1 MKVFPNTI
9 KELQIMVFK
18 KKEKKVPTGFNTVN
32 EFFDYLY
39 KNEDLIWM
47 GQNTNHLQK
56 DKHIENALIE
66 AAKKRDYCKYPPP
79 EGFPELKQLILEDLD
94 LCNDSFDIQI
104 TASATEAL
112 YLAISTTLHHTQ
124 NTIASDPGYLII
136 NNFCNRFGH
145 HVKEIPIYNE
155 ECGYKL
161 TPKLIRE
168 NIDLQTKMIV
178 LIDPMNPLGYTYTE
192 EEIKEIAEIAI
203 ENDIYVLHDI
213 TYKDF
218 ARKHHLVAHYAP
230 KHTITMYSFSKIFGM
245 AGLRIGAVIS
255 SPSLIQKMR
264 ASVINDLG
272 TNSLAQEAGIA
283 GLQSKND
290 WLKEVKEITFNN
302 QKLIKEAVDETEGAF
317 LPLYPVDANMMVIDI
332 SGTKVTPLELSEY
345 LLKEKNI
352 FVREG
357 NYTSQKFGENY
368 VRVSFSI
375 PTEEVQQFRN
385 EFKNAILTIQEKK
398 GIK

>member
-1 MKVFPNTI
+1 
-9 KELQIMVFK
+9 MVFK
-18 KKEKKVPTGFNTVN
+18 KKEKKIPTGFNSVN

-39 KNEDLIWM
+39 KKEDLIWM

-66 AAKKRDYCKYPPP
+66 AARKRNYCKYPPP
-79 EGFPELKQLILEDLD
+79 EGFPELKELILKDLNLD
-94 LCNDSFDIQI
+94 KEVYDIQI

-112 YLAISTTLHHTQ
+112 YLAISTTLHHTT

-161 TPKLIRE
+161 TPELIKE
-168 NIDLQTKMIV
+168 NIDLQTKMII
-178 LIDPMNPLGYTYTE
+178 LIDPMNPMGYTYTE
-192 EEIKEIAEIAI
+192 EEIKEIAEIAK
-203 ENDIYVLHDI
+203 ENNIYVLHDI

-218 ARKHHLVAHYAP
+218 AREHHLVAHYAP
-230 KHTITMYSFSKIFGM
+230 EHTITIYSFSKIFGM
-245 AGLRIGAVIS
+245 AGLRIGSVIS
-255 SPSLIQKMR
+255 SPELIRKMR

-283 GLQSKND
+283 GLESKNE
-290 WLKEVKEITFNN
+290 WITEVKETCFKN
-302 QKLIKEAVDETEGAF
+302 QEIIKETIDEVPGVF
-317 LPLYPVDANMMVIDI
+317 LPLYPVDGNMMTVDV
-332 SGTKVTPLELSEY
+332 SGTGLTPEEISEY
-345 LLKEKNI
+345 LLKEKSI

-357 NYTSQKFGENY
+357 NYTSKLFGDKY
-368 VRVSFSI
+368 IRISFSI
-375 PTEEVQQFRN
+375 PTEQVMEFRK
-385 EFKNAILTIQEKK
+385 EFPEAIKVLQERKK
-398 GIK
+398 E

>member
-1 MKVFPNTI
+1 
-9 KELQIMVFK
+9 MVFK
-18 KKEKKVPTGFNTVN
+18 KKEKKVPTGFNSVN

-39 KNEDLIWM
+39 KKEDLIWM

-66 AAKKRDYCKYPPP
+66 AARKRNYCKYPPP
-79 EGFPELKQLILEDLD
+79 EGFPELKELILKDLD
-94 LCNDSFDIQI
+94 LDKEVYDIQI

-112 YLAISTTLHHTQ
+112 YLAISTTLHHTT

-161 TPKLIRE
+161 TPELIKE
-168 NIDLQTKMIV
+168 NIDLQTKMII
-178 LIDPMNPLGYTYTE
+178 LIDPMNPMGYTYTE
-192 EEIKEIAEIAI
+192 EEIKEIAEIAK
-203 ENDIYVLHDI
+203 ENNIYVLHDI

-218 ARKHHLVAHYAP
+218 AREHHLVAHYAP
-230 KHTITMYSFSKIFGM
+230 EHTITIYSFSKIFGM
-245 AGLRIGAVIS
+245 AGLRIGSVIS
-255 SPSLIQKMR
+255 SPELIRKMR

-283 GLQSKND
+283 GLESKNE
-290 WLKEVKEITFNN
+290 WITEVKETCFKN
-302 QKLIKEAVDETEGAF
+302 QEIIKETIDEVPGVF
-317 LPLYPVDANMMVIDI
+317 LPLYPVDGNMMTVDV
-332 SGTKVTPLELSEY
+332 SGTGLTPEEISEY
-345 LLKEKNI
+345 LLKEKSI

-357 NYTSQKFGENY
+357 NYTSKLFGDKY
-368 VRVSFSI
+368 IRISFSI
-375 PTEEVQQFRN
+375 PTEQVMEFRK
-385 EFKNAILTIQEKK
+385 EFPEAIKTLQERKK
-398 GIK
+398 E

>member
-1 MKVFPNTI
+1 
-9 KELQIMVFK
+9 
-18 KKEKKVPTGFNTVN
+18 
-32 EFFDYLY
+32 
-39 KNEDLIWM
+39 M

-56 DKHIENALIE
+56 DKHIESALIE
-66 AAKKRDYCKYPPP
+66 AARKRNYCKYPPP
-79 EGFPELKQLILEDLD
+79 EGFPELKELILNDLD
-94 LCNDSFDIQI
+94 LDKEVYDIQI

-112 YLAISTTLHHTQ
+112 YLAISTTLHHTT

-161 TPKLIRE
+161 TPELIRD
-168 NIDLQTKMIV
+168 NIDLQTKMII
-178 LIDPMNPLGYTYTE
+178 LIDPMNPMGYTYTE
-192 EEIKEIAEIAI
+192 EEIKEIGEIAK
-203 ENDIYVLHDI
+203 ENDIFVLHDI

-218 ARKHHLVAHYAP
+218 AREHHLVAHYAP
-230 KHTITMYSFSKIFGM
+230 EHTITIYSFSKIFGM

-255 SPSLIQKMR
+255 SPELIRKMR

-283 GLQSKND
+283 GLQSKNE
-290 WLKEVKEITFNN
+290 WITEVKETCFKN
-302 QKLIKEAVDETEGAF
+302 QEIIKEAIDETPGVF
-317 LPLYPVDANMMVIDI
+317 LPLYPVDGNMMTVDV
-332 SGTKVTPLELSEY
+332 SGTGLTPEEISDY

-357 NYTSQKFGENY
+357 NYTSKLFGNRY
-368 VRVSFSI
+368 IRISFSI
-375 PTEEVQQFRN
+375 PSEQVLKFREEFP
-385 EFKNAILTIQEKK
+385 KAIRTLQESKK
-398 GIK
+398 E

>member
-1 MKVFPNTI
+1 
-9 KELQIMVFK
+9 MVFK
-18 KKEKKVPTGFNTVN
+18 KKEKKVPTGFNSVN

-39 KNEDLIWM
+39 KKEDLIWM

-56 DKHIENALIE
+56 DKHIESALIE
-66 AAKKRDYCKYPPP
+66 AARKRNYCKYPPP
-79 EGFPELKQLILEDLD
+79 EGFPELKELILKDLD
-94 LCNDSFDIQI
+94 FDKEVYDIQI

-112 YLAISTTLHHTQ
+112 YLAISTTLHHTT

-161 TPKLIRE
+161 TPELIRD
-168 NIDLQTKMIV
+168 NIDLQTKMII
-178 LIDPMNPLGYTYTE
+178 LIDPMNPMGYTYTE
-192 EEIKEIAEIAI
+192 EEIKEIAEIAK
-203 ENDIYVLHDI
+203 ENNIYVLHDI

-218 ARKHHLVAHYAP
+218 AREHHLVAHYAP
-230 KHTITMYSFSKIFGM
+230 EHTITIYSFSKIFGM

-255 SPSLIQKMR
+255 SPELIRKMR

-283 GLQSKND
+283 GLQSKNE
-290 WLKEVKEITFNN
+290 WITEVKETCFTN
-302 QKLIKEAVDETEGAF
+302 QEIIKEAIDETPGVF
-317 LPLYPVDANMMVIDI
+317 LPLYPVDGNMMTVDVSETGLSPEEI
-332 SGTKVTPLELSEY
+332 SDY
-345 LLKEKNI
+345 LLKEKGI

-357 NYTSQKFGENY
+357 NYTSKLYGDRY
-368 VRVSFSI
+368 IRVSFSI
-375 PTEEVQQFRN
+375 PTEQVLKFRE
-385 EFKNAILTIQEKK
+385 EFPKAVKNLQERKK
-398 GIK
+398 E

>member
-1 MKVFPNTI
+1 
-9 KELQIMVFK
+9 MVFK
-18 KKEKKVPTGFNTVN
+18 KKEKKVPTGFNSVN

-39 KNEDLIWM
+39 KKEDLIWM

-66 AAKKRDYCKYPPP
+66 AARKRNYCKYPPP
-79 EGFPELKQLILEDLD
+79 EGFPELKELILKDLD
-94 LCNDSFDIQI
+94 LDKEVYDIQI

-112 YLAISTTLHHTQ
+112 YLAISTTLHHTT

-161 TPKLIRE
+161 TPELIKE
-168 NIDLQTKMIV
+168 NIDLQTKMII
-178 LIDPMNPLGYTYTE
+178 LIDPMNPMGYTYTE
-192 EEIKEIAEIAI
+192 EEIKEIAEIAK
-203 ENDIYVLHDI
+203 ENNIYVLHDI

-218 ARKHHLVAHYAP
+218 AREHHLVAHYAP
-230 KHTITMYSFSKIFGM
+230 EHTITIYSFSKIFGM
-245 AGLRIGAVIS
+245 AGLRIGSVIS
-255 SPSLIQKMR
+255 SPELIRKMR

-283 GLQSKND
+283 GLESKNE
-290 WLKEVKEITFNN
+290 WITEVKETCFKN
-302 QKLIKEAVDETEGAF
+302 QEIIKETIDEVPGVF
-317 LPLYPVDANMMVIDI
+317 LPLYPVDGNMMTVDV
-332 SGTKVTPLELSEY
+332 SGTGLTPEEISEY
-345 LLKEKNI
+345 LLKEKSI

-357 NYTSQKFGENY
+357 NYTSKLFGDKY
-368 VRVSFSI
+368 IRISFSI
-375 PTEEVQQFRN
+375 PTEQVMEFRK
-385 EFKNAILTIQEKK
+385 EFPEAIKVLQERKK
-398 GIK
+398 E

>member
-1 MKVFPNTI
+1 
-9 KELQIMVFK
+9 MVFK
-18 KKEKKVPTGFNTVN
+18 KKQKKVPSGFNSIN

-39 KNEDLIWM
+39 KKEDLIWM

-56 DKHIENALIE
+56 DKHIEDALIE
-66 AAKKRDYCKYPPP
+66 AARKRNYCKYPPP
-79 EGFPELKQLILEDLD
+79 EGFPELKQLILDDLD
-94 LCNDSFDIQI
+94 LNKDGYDIQI

-112 YLAISTTLHHTQ
+112 YLAISTTLHHTT

-161 TPKLIRE
+161 TPQLIKD
-168 NIDLQTKMIV
+168 NIDMQTKMIV
-178 LIDPMNPLGYTYTE
+178 LIDPMNPMGFTYTE
-192 EEIKEIAEIAI
+192 DEIKEIAEIAK
-203 ENDIYVLHDI
+203 ENEILVLHDI

-218 ARKHHLVAHYAP
+218 AREHHLVAHYAP
-230 KHTITMYSFSKIFGM
+230 EHTITIYSFSKIFGM

-255 SPSLIQKMR
+255 TPELIRKMR

-283 GLQSKND
+283 GLQSKD
-290 WLKEVKEITFNN
+290 EWIKEVKEITFNN
-302 QKLIKEAVDETEGAF
+302 QKLIKEAVDNTPGTF
-317 LPLYPVDANMMVIDI
+317 LPLYPVDGNMMTIDI
-332 SGTKVTPLELSEY
+332 SKTGISPEKLSEY
-345 LLKEKNI
+345 LLNEKNI

-357 NYTSQKFGENY
+357 NYTSKFYGDKY
-368 VRVSFSI
+368 IRVSFSI
-375 PTEEVQQFRN
+375 PTEEITKFKE
-385 EFKNAILTIQEKK
+385 EFPNAVKTLKERK
-398 GIK
+398 

>member
-1 MKVFPNTI
+1 
-9 KELQIMVFK
+9 MVFK
-18 KKEKKVPTGFNTVN
+18 KKEKKVPTGFNSVN

-39 KNEDLIWM
+39 KKEDLIWM

-56 DKHIENALIE
+56 DKHIESALIE
-66 AAKKRDYCKYPPP
+66 AARKRNYCKYPPP
-79 EGFPELKQLILEDLD
+79 EGFPELKELILKDLD
-94 LCNDSFDIQI
+94 FDKEVYDIQI

-112 YLAISTTLHHTQ
+112 YLAISTTLHHTT

-161 TPKLIRE
+161 TPELIRD
-168 NIDLQTKMIV
+168 NIDLQTKMII
-178 LIDPMNPLGYTYTE
+178 LIDPMNPMGYTYTE
-192 EEIKEIAEIAI
+192 EEIKEIAEIAK
-203 ENDIYVLHDI
+203 ENNIYVLHDI

-218 ARKHHLVAHYAP
+218 AREHHLVAHYAP
-230 KHTITMYSFSKIFGM
+230 EHTITIYSFSKIFGM

-255 SPSLIQKMR
+255 SPELIRKMR

-283 GLQSKND
+283 GLQSKNE
-290 WLKEVKEITFNN
+290 WITEVKETCYTN
-302 QKLIKEAVDETEGAF
+302 QEIIKEAIDETPGVF
-317 LPLYPVDANMMVIDI
+317 LPLYPVDGNMMTVDVSETGLSPEEI
-332 SGTKVTPLELSEY
+332 SDY
-345 LLKEKNI
+345 LLKEKGI

-357 NYTSQKFGENY
+357 NYTSKLYGDRY
-368 VRVSFSI
+368 IRVSFSI
-375 PTEEVQQFRN
+375 PTEQVLKFRE
-385 EFKNAILTIQEKK
+385 EFPKAVKNLQERKK
-398 GIK
+398 E

>member
-1 MKVFPNTI
+1 
-9 KELQIMVFK
+9 MVFK
-18 KKEKKVPTGFNTVN
+18 KKEKKVPKGFNSVN

-39 KNEDLIWM
+39 KKEDLIWM

-56 DKHIENALIE
+56 DKHIESALIE
-66 AAKKRDYCKYPPP
+66 AARKRNYCKYPPP
-79 EGFPELKQLILEDLD
+79 EGFPELKKLILKDLD
-94 LCNDSFDIQI
+94 FDSEEYDIQI

-112 YLAISTTLHHTQ
+112 YLAISTTLHHTT

-145 HVKEIPIYNE
+145 HVKEIPIYNK

-161 TPKLIRE
+161 TPELIRE
-168 NIDLQTKMIV
+168 NIDLQTKMII
-178 LIDPMNPLGYTYTE
+178 LIDPMNPMGYTYTE
-192 EEIKEIAEIAI
+192 DEIKEIAEIAK
-203 ENDIYVLHDI
+203 ENNIYVLHDI

-218 ARKHHLVAHYAP
+218 AKEHHLVGHYAP
-230 KHTITMYSFSKIFGM
+230 EHTITIYSFSKIFGM

-255 SPSLIQKMR
+255 SPELIRKMR

-283 GLQSKND
+283 GLESKNE
-290 WLKEVKEITFNN
+290 WINEVKNICFKN
-302 QKLIKEAVDETEGAF
+302 QELIKEAIDNTPGTF
-317 LPLYPVDANMMVIDI
+317 MPLYPVDANMMTIDVSQTGLTPEEI
-332 SGTKVTPLELSEY
+332 SDY

-357 NYTSQKFGENY
+357 NYTSKMFGDKY
-368 VRVSFSI
+368 IRISFSI
-375 PTEEVQQFRN
+375 PTEEAMKFKE
-385 EFKNAILTIQEKK
+385 EFPKAIKLLKERKEE
-398 GIK
+398 

>member
-1 MKVFPNTI
+1 
-9 KELQIMVFK
+9 MVFK
-18 KKEKKVPTGFNTVN
+18 KKEKKVPTGFNSVN

-39 KNEDLIWM
+39 KKEDLIWM

-56 DKHIENALIE
+56 DKHIESALIE
-66 AAKKRDYCKYPPP
+66 AARKRNYCKYPPP
-79 EGFPELKQLILEDLD
+79 EGFPELKELILNDLD
-94 LCNDSFDIQI
+94 LDKEVYDIQI

-112 YLAISTTLHHTQ
+112 YLAISTTLHHTT

-161 TPKLIRE
+161 TPELIRE
-168 NIDLQTKMIV
+168 NIDLQTKMII
-178 LIDPMNPLGYTYTE
+178 LIDPMNPMGYTYTE
-192 EEIKEIAEIAI
+192 EEIKEIGEIAK
-203 ENDIYVLHDI
+203 ENNIFVLHDI

-218 ARKHHLVAHYAP
+218 AREHHLVAHYAP
-230 KHTITMYSFSKIFGM
+230 EHTITIYSFSKIFGM

-255 SPSLIQKMR
+255 SPELIRKMR

-283 GLQSKND
+283 GLQSKNE
-290 WLKEVKEITFNN
+290 WIVEVKETCFKN
-302 QKLIKEAVDETEGAF
+302 QEIIKEAIDETPGVF
-317 LPLYPVDANMMVIDI
+317 LPLYPVDGNMMTVDI
-332 SGTKVTPLELSEY
+332 SETGLTPEEVSDY
-345 LLKEKNI
+345 LLKEKDI

-357 NYTSQKFGENY
+357 NYTSKMFGDKY
-368 VRVSFSI
+368 IRISFSI
-375 PTEEVQQFRN
+375 PTEQVLKFRV
-385 EFKNAILTIQEKK
+385 EFPKAIKTLQERKK
-398 GIK
+398 E